1 MSAIG
6 GRPEVTGRRSER
18 REDPKR
24 TRRQCIS
31 EVQFRPRLR
40 ENVRARKARR
50 MVFSIVLSRQPSPA
64 LLFFKL
70 IEVETK
76 FPFANSISEF
86 SRSQGQNRKYSLRAD
101 DVRSTPESGLKSD
114 IRPCPK
120 SAKKRHPVVS
130 RSVECESAWGPIADR
145 PHKRSIDFVS
155 VGSMFGVVSQHCKR
169 NHFPAI

>member
-1 MSAIG
+1 
-6 GRPEVTGRRSER
+6 
-18 REDPKR
+18 
-24 TRRQCIS
+24 
-31 EVQFRPRLR
+31 
-40 ENVRARKARR
+40 

-120 SAKKRHPVVS
+120 SANRGSRDRREAVVRTRPVDAQARSAAHP
-130 RSVECESAWGPIADR
+130 
-145 PHKRSIDFVS
+145 
-155 VGSMFGVVSQHCKR
+155 
-169 NHFPAI
+169 